1 MRSRHHAVMFLAT
14 GFYVGRVPFAP
25 GTLGSLV
32 AFPVVFLLACL
43 RWPMATAAVL
53 LLIAAAV
60 WIAGRAERQL
70 GSRDPGAVV
79 IDEIAGMCVTLLAIP
94 LSFATGVAGFLL
106 FRLFDIVKP
115 PPIRQLDRR
124 LQGGWGI
131 VMDDV
136 AAGIAANIVLRIGI
150 WIWS

>member
-1 MRSRHHAVMFLAT
+1 MFLAT

-43 RWPMATAAVL
+43 HWSMATAAVL

-79 IDEIAGMCVTLLAIP
+79 IDEIAGMCVTMLAIP

>member
-1 MRSRHHAVMFLAT
+1 MFLAT

-32 AFPVVFLLACL
+32 AFPVVILLACL

-79 IDEIAGMCVTLLAIP
+79 IDEIAGMCVTMLAIP